1 MTTIN
6 TLLTETEKVL
16 NKDGWRR
23 GSFGNSSKGRDLVG
37 ALATAS
43 GRIGGV
49 EVIASARDQLRKATG
64 DDNLVH
70 WNDHTAVN
78 LADVTRILR
87 AART

>member
-6 TLLTETEKVL
+6 DLLAETEKVL
-16 NKDGWRR
+16 NTKGWRR
-23 GSFGNSSKGRDLVG
+23 GCFGNSSKGRDLVC

-43 GRIGGV
+43 GNLGAQNI
-49 EVIASARDQLRKATG
+49 IADTRDRLRTATG

-78 LADVTRILR
+78 LAHVTRILR